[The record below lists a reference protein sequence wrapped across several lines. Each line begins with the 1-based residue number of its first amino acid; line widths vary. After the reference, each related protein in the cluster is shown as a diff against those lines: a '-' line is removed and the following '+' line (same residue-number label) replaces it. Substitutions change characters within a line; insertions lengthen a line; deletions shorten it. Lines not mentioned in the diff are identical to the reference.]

1 MNSHLYLE
9 NIINTYKQEKND
21 SDSSQQSIH
30 WEKYNK
36 KKDNKF
42 LNPDNLIN
50 FRKNKILSD
59 GLDDSELL
67 RNKRNLRELIDTFD
81 SEFIK
86 KNLPKKNI
94 GNCHNSINFKGGWF
108 DLGLFHLLKRYER
121 IQKYIQ
127 NNFFVLEIGG
137 GFGEFSRI
145 ILNNKNVKYFLID
158 LPESNLMCNYY
169 LQSHFPQKKIFNYSD
184 YKKYKLEDNIKNFDI
199 FILPSRTLV
208 NQDIKFDFIINT
220 SSFMEMN
227 KDIIHK
233 YFDMIQNKTKQSGYF
248 LNINR
253 YMKNSVNE
261 EIKFDEYPYDNL
273 WNVEISEEAY
283 LLPGAHLLLV
293 KRTSEKGNIENE
305 LLKIKNISLLKNAR
319 LKILKENF
327 FWFVKKS
334 LFTILKFIFTLLLS
348 SKILKKLS
356 NKIYNISERPL
367 LTLLF
372 GKKFLKKISSII
384 ENFTE

>member
-1 MNSHLYLE
+1 
-9 NIINTYKQEKND
+9 
-21 SDSSQQSIH
+21 
-30 WEKYNK
+30 
-36 KKDNKF
+36 
-42 LNPDNLIN
+42 
-50 FRKNKILSD
+50 
-59 GLDDSELL
+59 
-67 RNKRNLRELIDTFD
+67 
-81 SEFIK
+81 
-86 KNLPKKNI
+86 
-94 GNCHNSINFKGGWF
+94 
-108 DLGLFHLLKRYER
+108 
-121 IQKYIQ
+121 
-127 NNFFVLEIGG
+127 
-137 GFGEFSRI
+137 
-145 ILNNKNVKYFLID
+145 
-158 LPESNLMCNYY
+158 
-169 LQSHFPQKKIFNYSD
+169 
-184 YKKYKLEDNIKNFDI
+184 
-199 FILPSRTLV
+199 PSRTLV

-233 YFDMIQNKTKQSGYF
+233 YFDMIQNKTKQGGYF

-283 LLPGAHLLLV
+283 LLPSTHLLLA

-305 LLKIKNISLLKNAR
+305 LLKIKNIGLLKNAR
-319 LKILKENF
+319 SKILKENF

-334 LFTILKFIFTLLLS
+334 LFAILKFIFTLLLS

-372 GKKFLKKISSII
+372 GKKFLKKISFII

>member
-1 MNSHLYLE
+1 
-9 NIINTYKQEKND
+9 
-21 SDSSQQSIH
+21 
-30 WEKYNK
+30 
-36 KKDNKF
+36 
-42 LNPDNLIN
+42 
-50 FRKNKILSD
+50 
-59 GLDDSELL
+59 
-67 RNKRNLRELIDTFD
+67 
-81 SEFIK
+81 
-86 KNLPKKNI
+86 
-94 GNCHNSINFKGGWF
+94 
-108 DLGLFHLLKRYER
+108 
-121 IQKYIQ
+121 
-127 NNFFVLEIGG
+127 
-137 GFGEFSRI
+137 
-145 ILNNKNVKYFLID
+145 
-158 LPESNLMCNYY
+158 MCNYY

>member
-9 NIINTYKQEKND
+9 NMINTYKQEKND

-94 GNCHNSINFKGGWF
+94 GNCHNSINFQGGWF

-127 NNFFVLEIGG
+127 NNFFDLE
-137 GFGEFSRI
+137 S
-145 ILNNKNVKYFLID
+145 FL
-158 LPESNLMCNYY
+158 E
-169 LQSHFPQKKIFNYSD
+169 
-184 YKKYKLEDNIKNFDI
+184 
-199 FILPSRTLV
+199 
-208 NQDIKFDFIINT
+208 
-220 SSFMEMN
+220 
-227 KDIIHK
+227 
-233 YFDMIQNKTKQSGYF
+233 
-248 LNINR
+248 
-253 YMKNSVNE
+253 
-261 EIKFDEYPYDNL
+261 
-273 WNVEISEEAY
+273 
-283 LLPGAHLLLV
+283 
-293 KRTSEKGNIENE
+293 
-305 LLKIKNISLLKNAR
+305 
-319 LKILKENF
+319 
-327 FWFVKKS
+327 
-334 LFTILKFIFTLLLS
+334 
-348 SKILKKLS
+348 
-356 NKIYNISERPL
+356 
-367 LTLLF
+367 
-372 GKKFLKKISSII
+372 
-384 ENFTE
+384 